1 MINFTRKPRYGYED
15 LLEIIRLLR
24 SPEGCPWDSVQTHK
38 SIRRGMLEEVY
49 EAAEAIDTGD
59 TALLKE
65 ELGDVLMQVVFH
77 ADIEKDAG
85 HFTMDDVCDGV
96 VKKLLFRHPH
106 VFGDGQAETAE
117 RVGVS
122 WEQLK
127 RQEKGQ
133 KTAADTLD
141 SVARS
146 LPGTWRAEKLQRK
159 AADAG
164 FDWRSVDGA
173 LDKLDEEVRELHRAV
188 ETNGNVPEEL
198 GDVLFAAV
206 KVGRF
211 CGVDPEEALH
221 GTCEKF
227 IRRFRA
233 MEEAAAREGREL
245 TELTLEELTALWN
258 GAKERS

>member
-24 SPEGCPWDSVQTHK
+24 SPEGCPWDSVQTHR
-38 SIRRGMLEEVY
+38 SIRRGMLEEAY

-85 HFTMDDVCDGV
+85 RFTMDDVCDGV

-133 KTAADTLD
+133 KTVADTLD

-146 LPGTWRAEKLQRK
+146 LPGTWRAEKLQKK

-233 MEEAAAREGREL
+233 MEEAAARKGREL

>member
-24 SPEGCPWDSVQTHK
+24 SPEGCPWDSVQTHR
-38 SIRRGMLEEVY
+38 SIRRGMLEEAY

-146 LPGTWRAEKLQRK
+146 LSGTWRAEKLQKK

>member
-15 LLEIIRLLR
+15 LLEIIHLLR

-38 SIRRGMLEEVY
+38 SIRRGMLEEAY

-59 TALLKE
+59 AALLKE

-85 HFTMDDVCDGV
+85 RFTMDDVCDGV

>member
-38 SIRRGMLEEVY
+38 SIRRGMLEEAY

-159 AADAG
+159 AADVG

-233 MEEAAAREGREL
+233 MEEAAARKGREL

>member
-1 MINFTRKPRYGYED
+1 MINFVRKARYDYAD

-24 SPEGCPWDSVQTHK
+24 SEDGCPWDKVQTHR
-38 SIRRGMLEEVY
+38 SIRRGLLEEAY
-49 EAAEAIDTGD
+49 EAAEAIDND
-59 TALLKE
+59 DSVLLRE

>member
-38 SIRRGMLEEVY
+38 SIRRGMLEEAY

-85 HFTMDDVCDGV
+85 RFTMDDVCDGV

-117 RVGVS
+117 HGGVS

-173 LDKLDEEVRELHRAV
+173 LDKLDEEVQELHRAV

>member
-1 MINFTRKPRYGYED
+1 MINFVRKPQYGYED

-24 SPEGCPWDSVQTHK
+24 SEDGCPWDKAQTHQ
-38 SIRRGMLEEVY
+38 SIRRGLLEEAY
-49 EAAEAIDTGD
+49 EAAEAIDND
-59 TALLKE
+59 DPVLLKE

-77 ADIEKDAG
+77 ADIESDAG
-85 HFTMDDVCDGV
+85 RFTIDDVCDGV

-106 VFGDGQAETAE
+106 VFGSECEDSPES
-117 RVGVS
+117 VPVS
-122 WEQLK
+122 WDKLK

-133 KTAADTLD
+133 KTVADSMD

-146 LPGTWRAEKLQRK
+146 LPGLWRAEKLQSK
-159 AADAG
+159 AASAG
-164 FDWRSVDGA
+164 FEWPDVQGA
-173 LDKLDEEVRELHRAV
+173 LDKLEEEVAELRRAV
-188 ETNGNVPEEL
+188 EEDGDVPEEL

-211 CGVDPEEALH
+211 CACDPEDAVN

-233 MEEAAAREGREL
+233 VENGAAAQGREVSQL
-245 TELTLEELTALWN
+245 SLEEMTALWN
-258 GAKERS
+258 EAKRS

>member
-1 MINFTRKPRYGYED
+1 MINFVRKPQYGYED

-24 SPEGCPWDSVQTHK
+24 SEDGCPWDKAQTHQ
-38 SIRRGMLEEVY
+38 SIRRGLLEEAY
-49 EAAEAIDTGD
+49 EAAEAIDND
-59 TALLKE
+59 DPVLLKE

-77 ADIEKDAG
+77 ADIESDAG
-85 HFTMDDVCDGV
+85 RFTIDDVCDGV

-106 VFGDGQAETAE
+106 VFGSECEDSPES
-117 RVGVS
+117 VPVS
-122 WEQLK
+122 WDKLK

-133 KTAADTLD
+133 KTVADSMD

-146 LPGTWRAEKLQRK
+146 LPGLWRAEKLQSK
-159 AADAG
+159 AASAG
-164 FDWRSVDGA
+164 FEWPAVQGA
-173 LDKLDEEVRELHRAV
+173 LDKLEEEVGELRRAV
-188 ETNGNVPEEL
+188 EGGGDVPEEL

-211 CGVDPEEALH
+211 CACDPEDAVN

-233 MEEAAAREGREL
+233 VENGAAAQGREVSQL
-245 TELTLEELTALWN
+245 SLEEMTALWN
-258 GAKERS
+258 EAKRS

>member
-1 MINFTRKPRYGYED
+1 MINFTRKPRYGYDD

-24 SPEGCPWDSVQTHK
+24 SPEGCPWDKVQTHE
-38 SIRRGMLEEVY
+38 SIRRGMLEEAY

-85 HFTMDDVCDGV
+85 RFTMDDVCDGV
-96 VKKLLFRHPH
+96 VRKLLYRHPH
-106 VFGDGQAETAE
+106 VLGGGQAETADT
-117 RVGVS
+117 VPAS
-122 WEQLK
+122 WDKLK

-133 KTAADTLD
+133 KTTADALD
-141 SVARS
+141 AVARS

-164 FDWRSVDGA
+164 FDWHDVSGA
-173 LDKLDEEVRELHRAV
+173 LDKLDEETAELRRAV
-188 ETNGNVPEEL
+188 ETHTNIQDEL

-211 CGVDPEEALH
+211 CGIDPEEALH

-233 MEEAAAREGREL
+233 MESAAAESGRAL
-245 TELTLEELTALWN
+245 SDLTLEEMTALWN

>member
-38 SIRRGMLEEVY
+38 SIRRGMLEEAY

-85 HFTMDDVCDGV
+85 RFTMDDVCDGV

-188 ETNGNVPEEL
+188 ETDGNVPEEL

-245 TELTLEELTALWN
+245 TKLTLEELTALWN